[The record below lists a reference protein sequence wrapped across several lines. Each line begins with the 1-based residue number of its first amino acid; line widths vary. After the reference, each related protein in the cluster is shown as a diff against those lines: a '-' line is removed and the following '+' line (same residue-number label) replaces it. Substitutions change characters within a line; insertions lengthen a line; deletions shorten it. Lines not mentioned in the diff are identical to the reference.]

1 MKVINVDI
9 NSEDK
14 LSEETIYIINDQLN
28 RYEDDEELQ
37 NIFNDRLIEQDFA
50 NDFRN
55 HYYDDIREKAN
66 NIYETKKVII
76 TIIFSAIL
84 LMSFEIIF
92 SKKNKK

>member
-28 RYEDDEELQ
+28 RYKDDEELQ